1 LVWDVFGEKRVGLFA
16 LKPIK
21 KETELTVDYGCS
33 HVGVSGIENHCETR
47 GGWVDKAHK
56 EIPFK
61 ELIDEVYIYVYIHM
75 HMYIYICIYIYI
87 YIYMDIYMYIYVHI
101 NTYIYM
107 MSITSCGV

>member
-1 LVWDVFGEKRVGLFA
+1 VGLFS

-21 KETELTVDYGCS
+21 KESELTVDYGCS

-61 ELIDEVYIYVYIHM
+61 ELIDEVYTYVYIYM
-75 HMYIYICIYIYI
+75 CIYIYI
-87 YIYMDIYMYIYVHI
+87 YIYIHIYIHIWIYTCKYIYV
-101 NTYIYM
+101 YIR
-107 MSITSCGV
+107 